1 MEKRKQLTFAFEV
14 EEALRAPAMRLAGLL
29 GFNKDKG
36 ITVTAVADGKN
47 GVSLKDGK
55 AVIHY
60 AQKHVFFRELGVL
73 CEHARKSDAFEIFES
88 THFEQLSVMIDTSRC
103 GVPSVEKI
111 NEMTALLAVMGYGMV
126 MLYTEDTVTL
136 EDRPYFGYMR
146 GRYTCDDLRAVDDYA
161 YEFGIEVI
169 PCLECYGHMNRYLI
183 WSEAKPIKDTRT
195 VLLAREE
202 ATFEFV
208 EQLIRTVSGCFR
220 SKRVHIGMDEA
231 WDMGRG
237 KFLDKHGYVPPA
249 QIFEEYMERLIAI
262 TDKLG
267 LRPMMWSDMYYRASG
282 TPYGGDPDNYML
294 PDEIVAK
301 IPASVELVYWHYG
314 EQPWSDERMIKS
326 HKATGHHVIY
336 AGGLWGWI
344 GHFPEHHY
352 AMRNCRFALDACRKH
367 GVTEAMITI
376 WTNDNAECD
385 LFANLFGLSFFAE
398 CCYND
403 NLTADVQKAR
413 FEACTGADF
422 DAFYEMANYHNNF
435 DDESRFDGNGGK
447 DYRFRYMGKP
457 LFWQDVLEGLYD
469 KALWDYYPMNGH
481 YAACTARMKTYMER
495 NKGSRWDYLYEFAY
509 LVFDYLTAKTAI
521 ADRLV
526 PAYLADDRATLAK
539 IAATELP
546 ALIQKTE
553 AVHAAHREMWFEGRN
568 MIGWCNLD
576 IRYAGVAA
584 RCKTAKL
591 LLERYLDGKIDAIS
605 SLAQTRLEKKPT
617 GFSHYSDMAT
627 PNEKV

>member
-1 MEKRKQLTFAFEV
+1 
-14 EEALRAPAMRLAGLL
+14 
-29 GFNKDKG
+29 
-36 ITVTAVADGKN
+36 
-47 GVSLKDGK
+47 
-55 AVIHY
+55 
-60 AQKHVFFRELGVL
+60 
-73 CEHARKSDAFEIFES
+73 
-88 THFEQLSVMIDTSRC
+88 
-103 GVPSVEKI
+103 
-111 NEMTALLAVMGYGMV
+111 
-126 MLYTEDTVTL
+126 
-136 EDRPYFGYMR
+136 
-146 GRYTCDDLRAVDDYA
+146 
-161 YEFGIEVI
+161 
-169 PCLECYGHMNRYLI
+169 
-183 WSEAKPIKDTRT
+183 
-195 VLLAREE
+195 
-202 ATFEFV
+202 
-208 EQLIRTVSGCFR
+208 
-220 SKRVHIGMDEA
+220 
-231 WDMGRG
+231 MGRG

-282 TPYGGDPDNYML
+282 TSYGGNPDNYML
-294 PDEIVAK
+294 PASIVEK
-301 IPASVELVYWHYG
+301 IPAGVELVAWHYG
-314 EQPWSDERMIKS
+314 EQPWSDERMLES

-352 AMRNCRFALDACRKH
+352 AMRNCRFALNACRKH

-403 NLTADVQKAR
+403 NLTWDVQKER
-413 FEACTGADF
+413 FEACTGGDF
-422 DAFYEMANYHNNF
+422 DAFYEMSNYHNDF
-435 DDESRFDGNGGK
+435 ADETRFDGNEGK

-469 KALWDYYPMNGH
+469 THLYTRPMSGYY
-481 YAACTARMKTYMER
+481 ADCAARMKASLQKNE
-495 NKGSRWDYLYEFAY
+495 GSRWEYLYNFAY
-509 LVFDYLTAKTAI
+509 LVFDYLSAKTAVAERI
-521 ADRLV
+521 V
-526 PAYLADDRATLAK
+526 PAYNAGDRDTLAV
-539 IAATELP
+539 IARDELP
-546 ALIQKTE
+546 ALIAKTE
-553 AVHAAHREMWFEGRN
+553 AVHEAHREMWFDGRN

-605 SLAQTRLEKKPT
+605 SLAETRLEKKPT

-627 PNEKV
+627 PNEKI